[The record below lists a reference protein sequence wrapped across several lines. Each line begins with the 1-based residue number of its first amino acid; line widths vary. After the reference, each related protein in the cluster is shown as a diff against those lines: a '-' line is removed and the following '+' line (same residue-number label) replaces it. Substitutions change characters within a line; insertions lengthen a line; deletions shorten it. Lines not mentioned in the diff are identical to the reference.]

1 MAKKLIIPTFKS
13 EAEDASW
20 HQSHKRKLE
29 EEMGRRIRSGKTR
42 SLVEAMER
50 AKRNLRPVTI
60 RLPMEDIDAARELA
74 AEKGL
79 GYQTY
84 IRMVLRE
91 TLHRRARKQ
100 SRSPRK

>member
-1 MAKKLIIPTFKS
+1 MAKKLIIPTSSS
-13 EAEDASW
+13 EAEDAAW
-20 HQSHKRKLE
+20 HESHKRQLE
-29 EEMGRRIRSGKTR
+29 EEMGRRIRSGKTL
-42 SLVEAMER
+42 SLAEATAR
-50 AKRNLRPVTI
+50 VKGNLRPVTI
-60 RLPMEDIDAARELA
+60 RLPMEDINAARQLA

-100 SRSPRK
+100 SRPSQK